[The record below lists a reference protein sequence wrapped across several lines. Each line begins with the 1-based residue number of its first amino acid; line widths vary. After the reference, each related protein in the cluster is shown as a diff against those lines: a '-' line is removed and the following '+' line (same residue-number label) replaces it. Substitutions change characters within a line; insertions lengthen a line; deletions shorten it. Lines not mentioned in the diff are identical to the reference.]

1 MPALSLAPFVTTLFF
16 MRSSLRSPR
25 PGSVTQTAFR
35 QWFLGGI
42 GTSGMASKRMVDA
55 ADDAPVVR
63 DDFTPFFDS
72 FAIDLDVVVSFQLR
86 TRVNEVLRSA
96 LHQDHCQQPIM
107 VARILAKGDVVAEA
121 AGFLSGVWA
130 QVAQVAEL
138 EGGECSIKGH
148 VVSWFTARDRLA
160 RLDRVDGA
168 RLRADRCCARHG
180 CGAFPGSPLRF
191 PSHCPEFLLQKLMGD
206 EIPSPTGD

>member
-1 MPALSLAPFVTTLFF
+1 MGSILQVGPNDASTVLGTYCDDTFLHEIELAFAQAGQRHPDGLQAVV
-16 MRSSLRSPR
+16 PR
-25 PGSVTQTAFR
+25 RDRHVR
-35 QWFLGGI
+35 DGI
-42 GTSGMASKRMVDA
+42 EKDGDVEILDA

-63 DDFTPFFDS
+63 DDLTLFFDS

-138 EGGECSIKGH
+138 EGGECSINLNPAVG
-148 VVSWFTARDRLA
+148 LI
-160 RLDRVDGA
+160 GA
-168 RLRADRCCARHG
+168 YSFE
-180 CGAFPGSPLRF
+180 AFYNPR
-191 PSHCPEFLLQKLMGD
+191 
-206 EIPSPTGD
+206 

>member
-1 MPALSLAPFVTTLFF
+1 MPALSLAPIVTTLFF

-42 GTSGMASKRMVDA
+42 GTSGMASKRMVNA

-63 DDFTPFFDS
+63 DDLTPFFDS

-86 TRVNEVLRSA
+86 KRVNEVLRSA

-130 QVAQVAEL
+130 QVAQIVEL
-138 EGGECSIKGH
+138 EGGVNVRS
-148 VVSWFTARDRLA
+148 
-160 RLDRVDGA
+160 RVMLSPGYA
-168 RLRADRCCARHG
+168 AGRACA
-180 CGAFPGSPLRF
+180 
-191 PSHCPEFLLQKLMGD
+191 
-206 EIPSPTGD
+206 T